1 MITQTLQPYFNTGNE
16 PPLYFLGLPTT
27 LRATAQTTHGGF
39 GLVESVMPPGFASP
53 YHTHQLEDEAFYVV
67 EGDMA
72 FVCDGQWTIAGPGT
86 FVFGPR
92 NLPHGFKVVGDAPAR
107 MLLLCSPGGFE
118 QFVVEL
124 SEPAPAPPDMAKLV
138 AVAAKYS
145 IEVHGPL
152 PERVDGS
159 AEPTRAGSS
168 ASFDD
173 AVARI
178 RARHVAAVNAG
189 ELEAA
194 LEIFATDAA
203 VMPPGQPI
211 LSKTSLRAWY
221 IQVFAS
227 VTLEAFELRPNA
239 VEHDNRTAIEHGTWS
254 ATLHPKDGSPS
265 QPVGGT
271 YLTTYARQADGSIR
285 VTRDMFH
292 GMPG

>member
-1 MITQTLQPYFNTGNE
+1 MITQTVQPYANTRNQ
-16 PPLYFLGLPTT
+16 PPLYFMGLPTH
-27 LRATAQTTHGGF
+27 LRAAAQTTNGGF
-39 GLVESVMPPGFASP
+39 GLVESVMPPGFAAP

-72 FVCDGQWTIAGPGT
+72 FVCDGQWTIAGPGS

-92 NLPHGFKVVGDAPAR
+92 GLAHGFKVLGDSPAR

-152 PERVDGS
+152 PEHVE
-159 AEPTRAGSS
+159 EPKSAGSS
-168 ASFDD
+168 ASFEA
-173 AVARI
+173 AVAQI

-189 ELEAA
+189 DLEAA
-194 LEIFATDAA
+194 LDIFDADAA
-203 VMPPGQPI
+203 VMPPGQPV
-211 LSKTSLRAWY
+211 LSRASLRDWY
-221 IQVFAS
+221 TQVFAS
-227 VTLEAFELRPNA
+227 VRLEGFELRPNA
-239 VEHDNRTAIEHGTWS
+239 VEPYGRAAIEHGTWS
-254 ATLHPKDGSPS
+254 ATLHPRDGSPS
-265 QPVGGT
+265 QQAGGT
-271 YLTTYARQADGSIR
+271 YLTAYARQADGSVR